1 MFSIRLVL
9 DVKIYSGLEAL
20 DLRRRFGL
28 ADSSDLRIKGEL
40 RCGVSEGFARQYFRP
55 FDKCRTAT
63 IDVEW
68 LARGELVDTQDDYA
82 TFGSLSD
89 ERIRELFVRAE
100 VEELRGRVAKLTERL
115 ESATESLA
123 DLCDRCD

>member
-9 DVKIYSGLEAL
+9 DGKIYIGLEAL

-28 ADSSDLRIKGEL
+28 AESSDLRIMVGAQL
-40 RCGVSEGFARQYFRP
+40 RCEVSEGFARQYFRP
-55 FDKCRTAT
+55 FEQCRTAT
-63 IDVEW
+63 IDSTW
-68 LARGELVDTQDDYA
+68 LARGELVETQDDYA

-100 VEELRGRVAKLTERL
+100 VEDLRGRVAKLTERL
-115 ESATESLA
+115 ESTGL
-123 DLCDRCD
+123 LCDRCD